1 MPLDKV
7 IAIFKKYCDAFRSK
21 FERVERVQSAETKEG
36 ESELT
41 GEGDMLV
48 PAFVMIFLFI
58 KTLNPLKLDN
68 DVKSLGVCD
77 LFREN
82 VNKES
87 ISHQDR
93 SILSLELPSTEI
105 VT

>member
-1 MPLDKV
+1 M
-7 IAIFKKYCDAFRSK
+7 S
-21 FERVERVQSAETKEG
+21 STETKEG

-41 GEGDMLV
+41 GAGDMLV

-77 LFREN
+77 LFR
-82 VNKES
+82 S
-87 ISHQDR
+87 GIRDGSMSQHAYLQ
-93 SILSLELPSTEI
+93 
-105 VT
+105 